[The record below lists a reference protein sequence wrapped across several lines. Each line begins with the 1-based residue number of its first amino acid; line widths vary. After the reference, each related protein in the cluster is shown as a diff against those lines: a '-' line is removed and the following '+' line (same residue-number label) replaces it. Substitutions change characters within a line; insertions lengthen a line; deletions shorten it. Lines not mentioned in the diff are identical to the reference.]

1 MINMSTGHILVSWF
15 LECGYKNWTNH
26 SYKLHIIQITLLLSH
41 VVRISNIESTNLVV
55 PSFIKRFWLFGF
67 LCFLLSAFFQ
77 VWPIEIDFK
86 FMEPIGKQLMA
97 LGKASLNSFIC
108 LFSKFS
114 WLENYFVLVFN
125 WVLCYDT
132 VVIIYQ
138 NDMNWGYLL
147 SHTHF
152 LIGEYY
158 IRTGFLSQ
166 NSDA

>member
-1 MINMSTGHILVSWF
+1 
-15 LECGYKNWTNH
+15 
-26 SYKLHIIQITLLLSH
+26 
-41 VVRISNIESTNLVV
+41 
-55 PSFIKRFWLFGF
+55 
-67 LCFLLSAFFQ
+67 
-77 VWPIEIDFK
+77 
-86 FMEPIGKQLMA
+86 MA

-114 WLENYFVLVFN
+114 LLENYFVLV
-125 WVLCYDT
+125 VLCYDT

-138 NDMNWGYLL
+138 NDMNWGYVL

-158 IRTGFLSQ
+158 IRAGFLSQ